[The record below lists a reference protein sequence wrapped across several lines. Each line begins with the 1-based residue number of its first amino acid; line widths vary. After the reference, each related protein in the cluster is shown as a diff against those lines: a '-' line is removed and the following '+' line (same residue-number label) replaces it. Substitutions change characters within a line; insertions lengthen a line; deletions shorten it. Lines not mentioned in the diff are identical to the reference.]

1 MLTDFEYEILAFVRA
16 NRYCAQ
22 REIINTFMSQY
33 GCSTVKG
40 VILSLVEKKYL
51 AFDKVHKELNA
62 DVTPAG
68 INAMVGYLEKVNK
81 EARQLAKENTEYNRN
96 TKLQILLA
104 VITAVLSV
112 FIEHFFG
119 VVDFFITLLLK

>member
-16 NRYCAQ
+16 NRHCPRY
-22 REIINTFMSQY
+22 EIINNFMSQY
-33 GCSTVKG
+33 DCSTVKG

-81 EARQLAKENTEYNRN
+81 EARQLAKENTEYSRN

-119 VVDFFITLLLK
+119 VVDFFIALLLK